1 MMMKKQEGEVRSLVF
16 KLRLNR
22 VEKSKLQE
30 LQKRSTEKDLSS
42 YIRKVSLKEPVII
55 KCRDQSADDLLM
67 CLLQLN
73 KELNGLGNNFNQAV
87 KKLHILD
94 KIPEFRIWI
103 QHHQSLQQTLITK
116 TEEIRLFM
124 HQFSQLW
131 LQK

>member
-1 MMMKKQEGEVRSLVF
+1 MKKQEGEVRSLVF